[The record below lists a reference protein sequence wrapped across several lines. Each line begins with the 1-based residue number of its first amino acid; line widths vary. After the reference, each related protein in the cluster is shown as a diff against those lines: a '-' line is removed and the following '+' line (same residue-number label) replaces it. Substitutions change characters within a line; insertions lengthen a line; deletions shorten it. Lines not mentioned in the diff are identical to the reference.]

1 MNIKAKKELL
11 LLTDSEVKVIM
22 TTTFDSR
29 ESLVILT
36 PLVKEF
42 VEYSRTEFELGLKVD
57 RVRRILKEVIVQRF
71 INDTI

>member
-29 ESLVILT
+29 ESLVILP